1 MKVRKKQEWDSR
13 INAPLINWKLLLLL
27 YFIMY
32 LLVVVQYLIIDGL
45 QDFTGVMLGVTAF
58 YLACIGMFLTIVFSV
73 LQRQLYGKPIRTIAK
88 AAKRVAEGDF
98 STRLSPMRRDGKKDE
113 MEVLIED
120 FNTMVRELQSTE
132 ILKNDFISNVS
143 HEIKSPL
150 AVIQSYSMAL
160 RDPEIDAGKRE
171 QYIDIIV
178 QTTQSLSRMISNILK
193 LNKLENQE
201 MRPVKQ
207 FYPAGEQ
214 LRRCALNYMEQW
226 EKKEI
231 TFDLEVADVMLCS
244 DDALLDIVWNNLIS
258 NAVKFTPE
266 GGRISLTSEVK
277 GNILTVRIRDN
288 GPGIP
293 EGQILHIFDKFYQAD
308 ESHSSE
314 GNGLGLALVKK
325 ILEILHGEIR
335 AESRPGKGTVFS
347 VMLPVEG

>member
-1 MKVRKKQEWDSR
+1 M
-13 INAPLINWKLLLLL
+13 
-27 YFIMY
+27 
-32 LLVVVQYLIIDGL
+32 
-45 QDFTGVMLGVTAF
+45 GVTAF

-73 LQRQLYGKPIRTIAK
+73 LQRQLYGKTIRTIAK

-98 STRLSPMRRDGKKDE
+98 STRLSPMRRDGK
-113 MEVLIED
+113 
-120 FNTMVRELQSTE
+120 
-132 ILKNDFISNVS
+132 NDFISNVS

-160 RDPEIDAGKRE
+160 KDPEIDAGKRE

>member
-1 MKVRKKQEWDSR
+1 
-13 INAPLINWKLLLLL
+13 
-27 YFIMY
+27 
-32 LLVVVQYLIIDGL
+32 
-45 QDFTGVMLGVTAF
+45 
-58 YLACIGMFLTIVFSV
+58 
-73 LQRQLYGKPIRTIAK
+73 
-88 AAKRVAEGDF
+88 
-98 STRLSPMRRDGKKDE
+98 
-113 MEVLIED
+113 
-120 FNTMVRELQSTE
+120 
-132 ILKNDFISNVS
+132 
-143 HEIKSPL
+143 
-150 AVIQSYSMAL
+150 
-160 RDPEIDAGKRE
+160 
-171 QYIDIIV
+171 
-178 QTTQSLSRMISNILK
+178 MISNILK

-266 GGRISLTSEVK
+266 G
-277 GNILTVRIRDN
+277 
-288 GPGIP
+288 
-293 EGQILHIFDKFYQAD
+293 QILHIFDKFYQAD

>member
-1 MKVRKKQEWDSR
+1 M
-13 INAPLINWKLLLLL
+13 
-27 YFIMY
+27 
-32 LLVVVQYLIIDGL
+32 
-45 QDFTGVMLGVTAF
+45 
-58 YLACIGMFLTIVFSV
+58 
-73 LQRQLYGKPIRTIAK
+73 
-88 AAKRVAEGDF
+88 
-98 STRLSPMRRDGKKDE
+98 
-113 MEVLIED
+113 
-120 FNTMVRELQSTE
+120 
-132 ILKNDFISNVS
+132 
-143 HEIKSPL
+143 
-150 AVIQSYSMAL
+150 
-160 RDPEIDAGKRE
+160 
-171 QYIDIIV
+171 
-178 QTTQSLSRMISNILK
+178 
-193 LNKLENQE
+193 
-201 MRPVKQ
+201 KQ

-214 LRRCALNYMEQW
+214 LRSCALNYMEQW